1 MNEASD
7 EWRRRY
13 ERLQRLYQVSQVLHS
28 TLEPQRALELI
39 VEQAVQLTGATS
51 GSLVLLNPHTGFLEI
66 EAACGL
72 PPEAR
77 RLKLRAGEG
86 ITGWVVRTGQPALV
100 GDVRQDPR
108 YVMAHP
114 AVRSELAVPLAMGE
128 EVRGLLNVDSE
139 KLHAFTLE
147 DQSLLEELSAHAAQV
162 IRQTW
167 QYEQYRLKA
176 RLFESLVA
184 VSQII
189 NSTVNL
195 DEALAAITQQACQLM
210 QARLSS
216 LLLLDETGRWL
227 DLRAAH
233 GAGPDYV
240 NKPRLNVED
249 SLVGSVVR
257 RRKVLQV
264 ENVQISQRYQHVEVA
279 AREGLVSLLS
289 APLMFGQ
296 RCLGVLNVYTSRP
309 HVFSNEEIRIL
320 TALAGLSAVAIEKA
334 RLYERVVDLEEAL
347 RQAEKFSALGLL
359 AGEVAHEIRNPLT
372 VIKMLFH
379 SLNLRFPPKD
389 PRATDVRIITEKME
403 QLDRTVERVLSF
415 ARSAEPQFGPVSL
428 EQVLDEL
435 ALLVR
440 HKLRQQNI
448 VWQRQLEP
456 GLPPIWADATQLGQA
471 LLNLVLNAV
480 QAMPQGGE
488 LTVAARRLPR
498 DTARPPTH
506 VCLEVTDTGEG
517 MSAEQCRRA
526 FTPLLSTTRA
536 KGTGLG
542 LVLVGRI
549 VEAHQGRIQVT
560 SRPGKGTR
568 FRLTLPVAHAGP
580 GEKA

>member
-1 MNEASD
+1 MSD
-7 EWRRRY
+7 ATDDWRRRF

-28 TLEPQRALELI
+28 TLEPQHALQLI
-39 VEQAVQLTGATS
+39 VEQAVQLTSASS

-77 RLKLRAGEG
+77 QLKLRAGEG

-108 YVMAHP
+108 YIMARP
-114 AVRSELAVPLAMGE
+114 EVRSELAVPLRLGE

-139 KLHAFTLE
+139 KLHAFTAE
-147 DQSLLEELSAHAAQV
+147 DQSLLEELSAQAALV
-162 IRQTW
+162 IQQTW
-167 QYEQYRLKA
+167 QYEQHRLKA

-184 VSQII
+184 VSQLI
-189 NSTVNL
+189 NSTLNL
-195 DEALAAITQQACQLM
+195 DETLAAITQQAHQLM
-210 QARLSS
+210 QARLCS
-216 LLLLDETGRWL
+216 LLLLDDSGRWL

-233 GAGPDYV
+233 GAGPDYI
-240 NKPRLNVED
+240 NKPRLNVEE

-289 APLMFGQ
+289 APLTFGG
-296 RCLGVLNVYTSRP
+296 RCLGVLNVYTSHP

-347 RQAEKFSALGLL
+347 RHAEKFSALGLL

-379 SLNLRFPPKD
+379 SLNLQFAPED
-389 PRATDVRIITEKME
+389 PRATDVRIIGEKLE
-403 QLDRTVERVLSF
+403 QLDRTVERVLGF

-428 EQVLDEL
+428 PQVLDEL
-435 ALLVR
+435 GLLVR

-448 VWQRQLEP
+448 HWQPRLEP
-456 GLPPIWADATQLGQA
+456 ALPAVWGDATQLGQA

-488 LTVAARRLPR
+488 LTLTARRLPR
-498 DTARPPTH
+498 DAARPPSH
-506 VCLEVTDTGEG
+506 VVIEVSDTGEG
-517 MSAEQCRRA
+517 MSEDQCRRA

-549 VEAHQGRIQVT
+549 VEAHHGRIQVT

-568 FRLTLPVAHAGP
+568 FRLTLPVAPQTNG
-580 GEKA
+580 

>member
-1 MNEASD
+1 VNEAPD
-7 EWRRRY
+7 DWRRRF
-13 ERLQRLYQVSQVLHS
+13 ERLQRLYQVSQVLHA
-28 TLEPQRALELI
+28 TLEPQQALERV

-66 EAACGL
+66 EASCGL
-72 PPEAR
+72 PPDAR
-77 RLKLRAGEG
+77 QLKLRAGEG
-86 ITGWVVRTGQPALV
+86 LTGWVVRTGQPVLV
-100 GDVRQDPR
+100 GDVLQDPR
-108 YVMAHP
+108 YIMAHP
-114 AVRSELAVPLAMGE
+114 GVRSELAVPLQVGE
-128 EVRGLLNVDSE
+128 EVRGLLNVDSD
-139 KLHAFTLE
+139 KLHAFTPE
-147 DQSLLEELSAHAAQV
+147 DQSLLEELAAQAALV

-167 QYEQYRLKA
+167 LYEQHRLKA

-189 NSTVNL
+189 NSAVSL

-233 GAGPDYV
+233 GAGPDYI
-240 NKPRLNVED
+240 NKPRLSVED

-279 AREGLVSLLS
+279 AREGLISLVS
-289 APLMFGQ
+289 APLIFGG

-309 HVFSNEEIRIL
+309 HVFSNEEIRVL

-379 SLNLRFPPKD
+379 SLNLQFPPED
-389 PRATDVRIITEKME
+389 PRATDVRIISEKME
-403 QLDRTVERVLSF
+403 QLDRTVERVLGF
-415 ARSAEPQFGPVSL
+415 ARSAEPQFGPVAVG
-428 EQVLDEL
+428 QVLEEL
-435 ALLVR
+435 GLLVR

-448 VWQRQLEP
+448 AWHCQLEP
-456 GLPPIWADATQLGQA
+456 DLPPVWGDATQLGQA

-488 LTVAARRLPR
+488 LNLSARRLPR
-498 DTARPPTH
+498 DPARPATH
-506 VCLEVTDTGEG
+506 VVLEVADTGEG
-517 MSAEQCRRA
+517 MSEEQCQRA

-536 KGTGLG
+536 KGAGLG

-549 VEAHQGRIQVT
+549 VEAHHGRIQVT
-560 SRPGKGTR
+560 SRPGQGAR
-568 FRLTLPVAHAGP
+568 FRLTLPAAR
-580 GEKA
+580 

>member
-1 MNEASD
+1 VHDASD
-7 EWRRRY
+7 DWRRRF
-13 ERLQRLYQVSQVLHS
+13 ERLQQLYHVSQVLHS

-66 EAACGL
+66 EASHGL
-72 PPEAR
+72 PPEAQK
-77 RLKLRAGEG
+77 LKLRAGEG

-100 GDVRQDPR
+100 GDVRKDPR
-108 YVMAHP
+108 YIMARP
-114 AVRSELAVPLAMGE
+114 GVRSELAVPLQVGE
-128 EVRGLLNVDSE
+128 EIRGLLNVDSD
-139 KLHAFTLE
+139 KLNAFTAE
-147 DQSLLEELSAHAAQV
+147 DQSLLEELSAQAALV

-167 QYEQYRLKA
+167 QYEQHRLKA

-216 LLLLDETGRWL
+216 LLLLDDSGRWL

-233 GAGPDYV
+233 GAGPDYI
-240 NKPRLNVED
+240 NKPRLAVED

-289 APLMFGQ
+289 APLLFDQ
-296 RCLGVLNVYTSRP
+296 RCIGVLNVYTGRP

-320 TALAGLSAVAIEKA
+320 NALAGLSAVAIEKA

-372 VIKMLFH
+372 VMKMLFH
-379 SLNLRFPPKD
+379 SLNLHFPLID
-389 PRATDVRIITEKME
+389 PRNTDVRIIADKME

-415 ARSAEPQFGPVSL
+415 ARTAEPQFGPVHLQHVLGEL
-428 EQVLDEL
+428 E
-435 ALLVR
+435 LLVR

-448 VWQRQLEP
+448 LWKLSLEP
-456 GLPPIWADATQLGQA
+456 ALPAVWGDATQLGQA

-488 LTVAARRLPR
+488 LRISARRLPR
-498 DTARPPTH
+498 DPTRPATH
-506 VCLEVTDTGEG
+506 VVLEVADTGEG
-517 MSAEQCRRA
+517 MSPEQCRRA
-526 FTPLLSTTRA
+526 FTPLLSTTRT

-549 VEAHQGRIQVT
+549 IEAHHGRIQVT
-560 SRPGKGTR
+560 SRPKAGTR
-568 FRLTLPVAHAGP
+568 FRITLPVENQNPA
-580 GEKA
+580 

>member
-1 MNEASD
+1 MGAVNEALD
-7 EWRRRY
+7 DWRRRY

-28 TLEPQRALELI
+28 TLEPQQALERI

-66 EAACGL
+66 EASCGL

-77 RLKLRAGEG
+77 QLKLRAGEG

-108 YVMAHP
+108 YIVARP
-114 AVRSELAVPLAMGE
+114 GVRSELAVPLQVGE
-128 EVRGLLNVDSE
+128 DVRGLLNVDSE

-147 DQSLLEELSAHAAQV
+147 DQSLLEELATHAALA

-167 QYEQYRLKA
+167 LYEQHRLKA

-184 VSQII
+184 ISQSI
-189 NSTVNL
+189 NSAVSL

-216 LLLLDETGRWL
+216 LLLLDDSGRWL

-233 GAGPDYV
+233 GAGPDYIH
-240 NKPRLNVED
+240 KPRLSVED

-279 AREGLVSLLS
+279 AREGLISLLS
-289 APLMFGQ
+289 APLNFGP
-296 RCLGVLNVYTSRP
+296 RCLGVLNVYTGHP
-309 HVFSNEEIRIL
+309 HVFSNEEIRVL
-320 TALAGLSAVAIEKA
+320 SALAGLSAVAIEKA
-334 RLYERVVDLEEAL
+334 RLYERVVDLEDAL

-379 SLNLRFPPKD
+379 SLNLQFPPDD
-389 PRATDVRIITEKME
+389 PRATDVRVIREKME
-403 QLDRTVERVLSF
+403 QLDRTVERVLGF

-428 EQVLDEL
+428 AQVLEEL
-435 ALLVR
+435 GLLVR

-448 VWQRQLEP
+448 AWQCRLDP
-456 GLPPIWADATQLGQA
+456 DLPPVKGDATQLGQA
-471 LLNLVLNAV
+471 LLNLVLNAA

-488 LTVAARRLPR
+488 LSITARRLPR
-498 DTARPPTH
+498 EAARPPTH
-506 VCLEVTDTGEG
+506 VILEVSDTGEG

-549 VEAHQGRIQVT
+549 IEAHQGRIHVT

-568 FRLTLPVAHAGP
+568 FRLTLPAAR
-580 GEKA
+580 